1 MIIFNALLLALAP
14 ASAFTT
20 QSSDTQIDNAT
31 LAKEED
37 PQYFG
42 DLSPKDILTA
52 YREAIQELDASKMK
66 SLFSEESQ
74 IFENGKAEGSF
85 VQYMEHHLGPEL
97 AHIKSFTFTQPTISM
112 TELGNTALAIET
124 YDYVIVL
131 RDDRKIERTGVAT
144 SVLVRE
150 RDSWKILRYHSSSR
164 TPKKIQ

>member
-66 SLFSEESQ
+66 SLF
-74 IFENGKAEGSF
+74 
-85 VQYMEHHLGPEL
+85 
-97 AHIKSFTFTQPTISM
+97 
-112 TELGNTALAIET
+112 
-124 YDYVIVL
+124 
-131 RDDRKIERTGVAT
+131 
-144 SVLVRE
+144 
-150 RDSWKILRYHSSSR
+150 
-164 TPKKIQ
+164 

>member
-1 MIIFNALLLALAP
+1 
-14 ASAFTT
+14 
-20 QSSDTQIDNAT
+20 
-31 LAKEED
+31 
-37 PQYFG
+37 
-42 DLSPKDILTA
+42 
-52 YREAIQELDASKMK
+52 MK

-150 RDSWKILRYHSSSR
+150 RDSWKILRHQLIVCDLSR
-164 TPKKIQ
+164 E